1 MIARTLRH
9 RISVAFI
16 LIFLGIYSLSAQ
28 HIFVEAESFSGK
40 GGWVVDQQSV
50 DQMGSPYLM
59 ANGLGV
65 PVENAKTQV
74 LIPSTG
80 KYRVWVRTRNWVAP
94 WNAGE
99 APGKFRLIVNST
111 PVKTVFGTVGAE
123 WHWQDGG
130 IIRLK
135 KGETEIA
142 LQDLTGFNGR
152 CDAMLLS
159 RDLDFTPPEEP
170 AALARF
176 RRIQT
181 GISDHPEVAGNYD
194 LVVVGGGIAG
204 ICTAISAARLGCKV
218 ALIQN
223 RPVLGGNNSSEVR
236 VGLSGLIF
244 QEPYP
249 NLGKLVDEIG
259 SAGHWTLWEA
269 KQDQEA

>member
-59 ANGLGV
+59 AHGLGV

-130 IIRLK
+130 IIR
-135 KGETEIA
+135 
-142 LQDLTGFNGR
+142 
-152 CDAMLLS
+152 
-159 RDLDFTPPEEP
+159 
-170 AALARF
+170 
-176 RRIQT
+176 
-181 GISDHPEVAGNYD
+181 
-194 LVVVGGGIAG
+194 
-204 ICTAISAARLGCKV
+204 
-218 ALIQN
+218 
-223 RPVLGGNNSSEVR
+223 
-236 VGLSGLIF
+236 
-244 QEPYP
+244 
-249 NLGKLVDEIG
+249 
-259 SAGHWTLWEA
+259 
-269 KQDQEA
+269 